1 MRVGGGMTF
10 LRRLVHFVFENPT
23 HEHYYSLHV
32 ERDAE
37 GNVKPYW
44 RCQYLLCGEEIE
56 VEEWQ
61 L

>member
-1 MRVGGGMTF
+1 MTF